1 MSVPIPETQS
11 AHSRSLESAV
21 FRDTELILGSKLIR
35 ITSVPIPET
44 QSAHSR
50 SWESAVF
57 PDTELILGS
66 TVRGEAHVSSD
77 P

>member
-21 FRDTELILGSKLIR
+21 FPDTELILGSKLR
-35 ITSVPIPET
+35 D
-44 QSAHSR
+44 R
-50 SWESAVF
+50 
-57 PDTELILGS
+57 D
-66 TVRGEAHVSSD
+66 HVSSD